1 MVARSLLTVLML
13 TASAMFFAPFASAQ
27 GSDTVFD
34 EAGALSAAEER
45 DVQAAFNQASAESGD
60 PLYAFLEPDTNV
72 ASDNLNAQHE
82 FLLDRVQQADL
93 PADVGVIVVAPDER
107 WSQVQNLSGNTEQ
120 DVYGAMVPYFQDG
133 DFAQGLV
140 AGATQYQD
148 SLSVLPELLTTGG
161 VLATLTALAGGALLL
176 FNRRRKERELE
187 EQRRLVEREFA
198 ALTERMDAFGEKERL
213 VAGYLE
219 AQRPL
224 LDQKNEEEVEA
235 KIRDARSAGFGREFN
250 EAASHLASDP
260 GSAREKIAS
269 GRRLLDKA
277 LSNLVEAEST
287 IDQYRAADEALEGML
302 RVAAEEIDAAETAE
316 RSARET
322 GASVEYQDLR
332 RKYDRLAK
340 ETANRTGRRDEFD
353 PRETLAA
360 VGALI
365 EKARDRRTAME
376 AEVSAR
382 AILPEERS
390 LAKDALLRA
399 RETLKEYARAYATA
413 TNGWGPAALEEAPA
427 PEELSADLRDASGCV
442 ERSGTAEAAGRFVE
456 ARSLLE
462 GAAQTARVTMQAP
475 SALKEVVAEADRRRR
490 EGEEKLAKLEARL
503 EHAKANRHRMGPRQ
517 KRQLRDYERRLDDAR
532 GGFFGTDWLTALLV
546 FEALDTDYMYVDSP
560 GGDFGD
566 GGWADGGDWGG
577 GDWGGDFG
585 GGDFGGGDFGGG
597 F

>member
-287 IDQYRAADEALEGML
+287 INQYRAADEALEGML